1 MKWLIVAAIA
11 LAGSAG
17 FLTAIA
23 VGGPAALTPSKTV
36 TVDIPPG
43 GATGPQGPQ
52 GEPGP
57 PGPGLSFK
65 GSVATPADLP
75 QTGNKQG
82 DTYVVSS
89 DGSMQVWDGTK
100 WVSGG
105 PVGGAASESCPA
117 GSTFGRFVIHGAVPD
132 NAAIYVCIVD

>member
-1 MKWLIVAAIA
+1 MRWLLVAAVA

-36 TVDIPPG
+36 TVNIPN
-43 GATGPQGPQ
+43 GATGPQGPE
-52 GEPGP
+52 GPPGP
-57 PGPGLSFK
+57 PGPGITMK
-65 GSVATPADLP
+65 GTVATPADLP

-82 DTYVVSS
+82 DTYIVSS

-117 GSTFGRFVIHGAVPD
+117 GSTFGRLVL
-132 NAAIYVCIVD
+132 NAPGGHTDLYACLVD